1 VEERIHEAEL
11 EQRSVSG
18 AMNFVLVCGVL
29 GTILAVPVMLGGLIG
44 YGGRK
49 KVRAEDR
56 SG

>member
-1 VEERIHEAEL
+1 MEGRIHEAEL
-11 EQRSVSG
+11 EQRSMSG

-44 YGGRK
+44 NGGRK
-49 KVRAEDR
+49 KVKVEDR